1 MQKIKVDVVSDVVC
15 PWCYIGKRR
24 LERAMEELKEK
35 FEFDVTYL
43 PFELNPQMPMDGRNQ
58 KEYLTTKFGSESQYR
73 KLTQHVTNIANEEGL
88 HFNYSK
94 QTISPNTRDAHRL
107 IWLAKQEGVQPQ
119 VKEAFMNAYFVKG
132 ENLAK
137 RETLIAI
144 AAEAGLS
151 KEKSEAM
158 LQSDEGIAEVT
169 YLEQLNHQRGI
180 SGVPFYIVNDKYGIS
195 GAQPT
200 SAFVNAFND
209 IHEKMRSKE

>member
-24 LERAMEELKEK
+24 LERAMEILKDK
-35 FEFDVTYL
+35 FEFEITYW
-43 PFELNPQMPMDGRNQ
+43 PFELNPQMPMEGQNQ
-58 KEYLTTKFGSESQYR
+58 KEYLTAKFGSESQYD

-88 HFNYSK
+88 HFDYSK

-119 VKEAFMNAYFVKG
+119 VKEALMNAYFVKG

-137 RETLIAI
+137 KETLIAI
-144 AAEAGLS
+144 VAEAGLN
-151 KEKSEAM
+151 KEKSETM
-158 LQSDEGIAEVT
+158 LQSDEGIAEVA

-200 SAFVNAFND
+200 SAFINAFND
-209 IHEKMRSKE
+209 IHEKIRSNE